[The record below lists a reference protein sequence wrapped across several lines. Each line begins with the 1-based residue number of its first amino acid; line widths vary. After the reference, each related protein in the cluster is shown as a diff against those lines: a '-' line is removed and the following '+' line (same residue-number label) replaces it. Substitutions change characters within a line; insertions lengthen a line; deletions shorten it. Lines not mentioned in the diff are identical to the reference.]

1 MSRILSALLAFAFAL
16 SLGSIASAKSCR
28 DAKTGKF
35 IKCPP
40 AATASMGSMK
50 MAKPKQCKDPKT
62 GKFIKCTK

>member
-40 AATASMGSMK
+40 VAAAPAKTT
-50 MAKPKQCKDPKT
+50 KPKQCKDPKT